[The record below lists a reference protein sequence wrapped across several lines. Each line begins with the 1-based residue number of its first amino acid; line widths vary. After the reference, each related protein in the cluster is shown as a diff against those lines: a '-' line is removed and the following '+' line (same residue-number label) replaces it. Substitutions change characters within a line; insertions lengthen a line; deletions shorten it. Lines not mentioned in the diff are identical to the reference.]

1 MKGEFNHE
9 RKEKIVSIALAAA
22 LAATAIVGS
31 SLAYF
36 TDKDEATNTFTV
48 GKVDIEL
55 TEPNWDANINRD
67 LIPGKTIPKDPTITV
82 AEDSETAYTFMK
94 VEVSEDFADLMK
106 AYATET
112 GKTTPEE
119 VIAAWFTT
127 EASPKVMEMNLE
139 ERYVILGVL
148 SPKAAGQSVTYF
160 DEVKVPAEVTQE
172 MIKANGTYTIK
183 VTAYA
188 IQAEG
193 FYDETDEQA
202 SHEAAF
208 KALFPDET
216 IVK

>member
-1 MKGEFNHE
+1 MNAK
-9 RKEKIVSIALAAA
+9 KKIVSIALAAA

-36 TDKDEATNTFTV
+36 TDTEEKTNTFTV
-48 GKVDIEL
+48 GNVDIEL
-55 TEPNWDANINRD
+55 TEPNWDANINKD

-82 AEDSETAYTFMK
+82 EADSETAYTFMK
-94 VEVSEDFADLMK
+94 VEVSEDFANLMK
-106 AYATET
+106 AYATAT
-112 GKTTPEE
+112 GKTNPKD

-127 EASPKVMEMNLE
+127 ETSPEVMEMNLK

-193 FYDETDEQA
+193 FYDETDKQESRQ
-202 SHEAAF
+202 AAF
-208 KALFPDET
+208 DALFN
-216 IVK
+216 K

>member
-1 MKGEFNHE
+1 MNAK
-9 RKEKIVSIALAAA
+9 KKIVSIALAAA

-94 VEVSEDFADLMK
+94 VQMSADFIDLLNK
-106 AYATET
+106 YATAT
-112 GKTTPEE
+112 GKELP
-119 VIAAWFTT
+119 AAVEDWFTS
-127 EASPKVMEMNLE
+127 AVKPKVMAIGAD
-139 ERYVILGVL
+139 YVILGVL

-202 SHEAAF
+202 SREAAF

>member
-1 MKGEFNHE
+1 MNAK
-9 RKEKIVSIALAAA
+9 KKIVSIALAAA

-36 TDKDEATNTFTV
+36 TDTEEKTNTFTV
-48 GKVDIEL
+48 GNVDITL
-55 TEPNWDANINRD
+55 TEPKWDADINNKD

-82 AEDSETAYTFMK
+82 AEGSETAYTFMK

-127 EASPKVMEMNLE
+127 EASPKVMERNLE

-148 SPKAAGQSVTYF
+148 SPKEAGQSVTYF

-193 FYDETDEQA
+193 FYDETDKQESRQ
-202 SHEAAF
+202 AAF
-208 KALFPDET
+208 DALFN
-216 IVK
+216 K

>member
-1 MKGEFNHE
+1 MNAK
-9 RKEKIVSIALAAA
+9 KKIVSIALAAA

-55 TEPNWDANINRD
+55 TEPKWDADINNKD

-82 AEDSETAYTFMK
+82 AEGSETAYTFMK

-119 VIAAWFTT
+119 VIAAWFTS
-127 EASPKVMEMNLE
+127 AVKPKVMAIGAD
-139 ERYVILGVL
+139 YVILGVL
-148 SPKAAGQSVTYF
+148 SPKAAGESVTYF
-160 DEVKVPAEVTQE
+160 DEVKIPAEVTQE
-172 MIKANGTYTIK
+172 MIEADDTYEIK

-193 FYDETDEQA
+193 FYDENNEPA
-202 SHEAAF
+202 SREAAF
-208 KALFPDET
+208 KALFPDEV